1 MYEDAHLH
9 RDWSSSTCCCGDDSV
24 PSTPLL
30 LLLPLPLISSILL
43 SSMLVELSIAQIA
56 VGIRSCILGLL
67 VLHLGSAL
75 THVGE

>member
-56 VGIRSCILGLL
+56 VDIRSCILRLL